1 MNKEIFKKILPYL
14 AALAIFIILTL
25 VYASPA
31 LDGKVI
37 NAGDT
42 KSWEGMYQEGKEYVD
57 SGHHSWWTGSM
68 FSGMPN
74 YQIGGGQYPA
84 PAVDVNFRNM
94 AQLWFPAT
102 LAFILAYFL
111 GYFILLRSFK
121 INEWLSIVGAIAIAM
136 SSYFFLI
143 IPAGHN
149 TKAMALGFLPVIIGG
164 FHLIFQKKYGW
175 GIILTMVYSSF
186 ALMLHP
192 QMTYYIFMIIGLLAI
207 AELYIHIREK
217 RWKDLGIGV
226 AAFALA
232 FGIGFGVQ
240 STGYMVNKEYAKE
253 TMRGGHSEIAKEEDA
268 VNKTSGLSLEYMTDY
283 SYGIGETSTL
293 LIPGS
298 RGYASYYDVGTNSKV
313 YDALVKEY
321 GLQKRD
327 AANVCKIT
335 PTYWGGDEGTSG
347 PVYVG
352 AIVCFLFVLGLL
364 IVKGP
369 YKWALLVATIFSIL
383 LSWGSN
389 FMWLTELFAKYF
401 PMYTKFRAVESI
413 LVVAEITI
421 PLLGF
426 LALKEVMDQKA
437 ADTYDKKKML
447 RNIYIAAG
455 VTAGLCL
462 VAIFASFFINYDR
475 GEIDAAIFERLKQ
488 NHLHF
493 VDEEYYAAVFAER
506 AAIYRASAFRSLLFV
521 LLGAAS
527 VWLYASEKLKFGYF
541 VAILGVLI
549 LVDMWA
555 IDRKFFNDDNFVNAK
570 QDKEYFAEQPW
581 EKEILD
587 QEGENGTHNFPTNKS
602 YRIFNLTNPQG
613 AFNDSRTSYRFKSIG
628 GYHAAKLRRYQDLI
642 DAHIS
647 STKEDIKEDILM
659 RKSILTMDG
668 QKYFLPLS
676 DTTDYP
682 VLNMLNM
689 KYAVVDNGQ
698 PIVVANPNAFG
709 NAWFVDSVKLANNP
723 NEESDA
729 LGKINL
735 RNTLVTDVQFKDFV
749 KDFQPGHDS
758 TAQIKLTKYAPDY
771 VEYDYRA
778 AKDGTVVFSEI
789 YYPYGWKAYIDDK
802 PADHFRAN
810 YTLRAMNVPA
820 GQHHIRFEFRPDTV
834 EKWGKVSVAC
844 KYLIYLTILGI
855 AGFGIFRMVRRRKV
869 TKA

>member
-1 MNKEIFKKILPYL
+1 MKIKDIFKKALPYL

-25 VYASPA
+25 IYASPV

-42 KSWEGMYQEGKEYVD
+42 KGFQGMFQECKEYNAE
-57 SGHHSWWTGSM
+57 GHYSWWTGSM
-68 FSGMPN
+68 FGGMPN
-74 YQIGGGQYPA
+74 YQIGGGEYPA
-84 PAVDVNFRNM
+84 YPAKFTIRRM
-94 AQLWFPAT
+94 AQLWLPST
-102 LAFILAYFL
+102 LALLFTYFI
-111 GYFILLRSFK
+111 GYFILLRAFK

-143 IPAGHN
+143 IPAGH
-149 TKAMALGFLPVIIGG
+149 TVKAMALAFLPVIIGG
-164 FHLIFQKKYGW
+164 FYLIFQKKYGW

-186 ALMLHP
+186 ALMFHP
-192 QMTYYIFMIIGLLAI
+192 QMTYYIFMLIGIFAI

-217 RWKDLGIGV
+217 RWKDLLVGM
-226 AAFALA
+226 AAFAFAL
-232 FGIGFGVQ
+232 GIGIGMQ
-240 STGYMVNKEYAKE
+240 SAEYMVNKEYAQE
-253 TMRGGHSEIAKEEDA
+253 TMRGGHSELTKEKNE
-268 VNKTSGLSLEYMTDY
+268 VSKTNGLSLDYMTQY

-298 RGYASYYDVGTNSKV
+298 RGYASAYDVGTNSKV
-313 YDALVKEY
+313 YDAMVKNGMPKRQAAEY
-321 GLQKRD
+321 
-327 AANVCKIT
+327 CKGM

-352 AIVCFLFVLGLL
+352 AIVCFLFILGLL

-369 YKWALLVATIFSIL
+369 YKWALLVATLFSIL
-383 LSWGSN
+383 LAWGSN

-426 LALKEVMDQKA
+426 LSLKEIMDQKA
-437 ADTYDKKKML
+437 ANTYDKKKML

-455 VTAGLCL
+455 VTAGLCVIAL
-462 VAIFASFFINYDR
+462 IASFSMNFAWGRDEAIFAQWPEWLSS
-475 GEIDAAIFERLKQ
+475 AI
-488 NHLHF
+488 
-493 VDEEYYAAVFAER
+493 VAER
-506 AAIYRASAFRSLLFV
+506 AAIYRASAFRSLVFV
-521 LLGAAS
+521 LLGALL

-541 VAILGVLI
+541 VAILGVLV
-549 LVDMWA
+549 LVDMWT
-555 IDRKFFNDDNFVNAK
+555 IDRKFFNEDNFVSAK
-570 QDKEYFAEQPW
+570 QDKGYFAEQPW

-587 QEGENGTHNFPTNKS
+587 REGEKAPHNFPMKNS
-602 YRIFNLTNPQG
+602 YRIYNLTNPQG
-613 AFNDSRTSYRFKSIG
+613 PFNDSRTSYRFKSIG
-628 GYHAAKLRRYQDLI
+628 GYHAAKLRRYQDMI

-647 STKEDIKEDILM
+647 QETNPMLQ
-659 RKSILTMDG
+659 SIRTMDG

-689 KYAVVDNGQ
+689 KYAVVGNEQ
-698 PIVVANPNAFG
+698 PMVVENPNAFG

-729 LGKINL
+729 LNIINL
-735 RNTLVTDVQFKDFV
+735 RNTLVTDVKFKDFV
-749 KDFQPGHDS
+749 KDFRPHHDS
-758 TAQIKLTKYAPDY
+758 TAKIKLTAYAPDY
-771 VEYDYRA
+771 VEYDYS
-778 AKDGTVVFSEI
+778 AKEKGMVVFSEV
-789 YYPYGWKAYIDDK
+789 YYPYGWKAYIDGK

-820 GQHHIRFEFRPDTV
+820 GKHHIRFEFRPDTI
-834 EKWGKVSVAC
+834 EKWGKVTIAC
-844 KYLIYLTILGI
+844 AYIMGLTVLGF
-855 AGFGIFRMVRRRKV
+855 AGFGIYRMVRRRKE